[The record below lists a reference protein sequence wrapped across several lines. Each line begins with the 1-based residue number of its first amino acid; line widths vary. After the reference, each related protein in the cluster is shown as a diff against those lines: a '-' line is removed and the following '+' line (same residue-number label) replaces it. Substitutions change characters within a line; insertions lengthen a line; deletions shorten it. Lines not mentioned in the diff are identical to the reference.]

1 MCGGPRASLLLIL
14 KVGEAE
20 DQSKGLV
27 WRAIE
32 LWKMLDFFFSNLAN
46 LVCKGFLSMVKVP
59 ECRHRD
65 AEHSNIF
72 KYQIPL
78 NSFGEEVAHYTMLV
92 VRTFFL
98 LKHNLELIALQDVFL
113 SLFPTKNLVREVLG
127 HQKKKKTIKLE
138 ISLILV
144 RNIKKNYPVGTR
156 PLTEALKAS
165 HLISATRQRSPHL
178 HSYSVRQ

>member
-1 MCGGPRASLLLIL
+1 
-14 KVGEAE
+14 
-20 DQSKGLV
+20 
-27 WRAIE
+27 
-32 LWKMLDFFFSNLAN
+32 MLDFFFSNLAN

-138 ISLILV
+138 VNREELTYVTKILGNV
-144 RNIKKNYPVGTR
+144 CRIG
-156 PLTEALKAS
+156 S
-165 HLISATRQRSPHL
+165 
-178 HSYSVRQ
+178 